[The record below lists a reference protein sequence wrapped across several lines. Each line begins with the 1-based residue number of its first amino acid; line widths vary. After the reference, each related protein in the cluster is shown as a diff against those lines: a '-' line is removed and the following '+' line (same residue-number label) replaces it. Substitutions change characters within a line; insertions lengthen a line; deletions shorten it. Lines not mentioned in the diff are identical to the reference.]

1 MALDINGYNATF
13 RAFTDFAA
21 HAKSGSTFAQISGE
35 KNEAAGSSP
44 LAGRTIV
51 AKTSFDFIGNV
62 GRFETSRDVNNKVR
76 ALFKQAIADMFG
88 GPEKIPPSVQDAMKL
103 EDFGKGKPLSARR
116 IIAVKNA
123 IDADGTAAALS
134 KKQDMESV
142 KPETL
147 AIAKEAGYVKSELP
161 KLARA
166 TQFLAKATGMDEAEA
181 MREVATPGSKA
192 NRLMDYGG
200 RFMENAEDFKEG
212 LRLVDLFQSW
222 HENLSASVADIR
234 KTGSSLGG
242 YDYSSADTPS
252 KLNAETCVN
261 GKTRIAMEKFVFE
274 ELATKPSVNLKE
286 QDGEKIFGFKNN
298 NASRF
303 FGQNFGD
310 SCTSTV
316 ANIPPAK
323 RETVFKVFNL
333 FCSMAEKPED
343 HNIQAK
349 HRLFDSSS
357 LKMMLGRILR
367 HFDEISALDAKGGLT
382 AKNVIKTCCPDMVM
396 AGETGNWDLK
406 AVRGF
411 SDNISTELRLEPEEG
426 GKYSDMN
433 VGQIEQL
440 MENTGGTLDEVV
452 DMLKG
457 GKKLPNAQYVSEG
470 QLSLEQF
477 GTVEGG
483 RKLLAADLD
492 RGVGYVS
499 VAENKLHLGEHPD
512 FGFNFPG
519 EGRFVTNGTAEGQA
533 NIGKVG
539 DKVEA
544 MCGKV
549 HPKQSAS
556 VMAML
561 SQSGLG
567 VLKGGLEQYGIKS
580 EEHSVVDFTLARDE
594 DTGDVT
600 IRYSSPKDL
609 PFAFE
614 WTATVGVDGNVST
627 TPLRFT
633 DEATLKKE
641 MADTVEA
648 IKNTRNINSKP
659 PEVVNRVA
667 GMLVEAA
674 KTDSDLLALLRMNRG
689 FVAYGIILDG
699 ANHVRS
705 DEKIMK
711 KLEALRDNINELRM
725 ATKGDRLAFAA
736 GLKQLSMLEG
746 ASLKSG
752 TITRMCEIA
761 AKEDVGAIKNLSAKS
776 SPQDVFNAVRRL
788 HEIVQ
793 KACIETRAMTTF
805 SEAGGTETTGLESFI
820 LGQILSRCDTKT
832 LNGLK
837 NALYSKNSV
846 EMNSVLF
853 RLRAGMFPPGVN
865 IDPEKRISISTLA
878 HSLYGTFREDLAAV
892 VNDTLGIE
900 EYDRPEYSD
909 GTEKTDEKNVRNILD
924 ILVDYSANLKEAE
937 QRSNLEAGIVPPPNH
952 H

>member
-1 MALDINGYNATF
+1 MALDINGYSATF
-13 RAFTDFAA
+13 KAFADFATQQIDA
-21 HAKSGSTFAQISGE
+21 GKSKAV
-35 KNEAAGSSP
+35 ARAGDTGG
-44 LAGRTIV
+44 LDGCTITAV
-51 AKTSFDFIGNV
+51 KSDWVGIGV
-62 GRFETSRDVNNKVR
+62 GRLKSLKVANNTVRELFKKAIIEIFGSEENIPDKVR
-76 ALFKQAIADMFG
+76 
-88 GPEKIPPSVQDAMKL
+88 DAMKMA
-103 EDFGKGKPLSARR
+103 DYDKGKPLTARR
-116 IIAVKNA
+116 IMAVKVA
-123 IDADGTAAALS
+123 IDLDGTAAALS
-134 KKQDMESV
+134 KKQDVASI
-142 KPETL
+142 KAETR
-147 AIAKEAGYVKSELP
+147 AIATDMGYVKSELP

-166 TQFLAKATGMDEAEA
+166 AQFLAKATGMDEAAA

-200 RFMENAEDFKEG
+200 RFMENAENFKEG

-222 HENLSASVADIR
+222 HKDLSDTAADINKSGNMPQER
-234 KTGSSLGG
+234 
-242 YDYSSADTPS
+242 DYSSADTPS
-252 KLNAETCVN
+252 KLNAKTCVN
-261 GKTRIAMEKFVFE
+261 EETRLAMEKFVFE
-274 ELATKPSVNLKE
+274 DMAAKPSANLKE

-310 SCTSTV
+310 SCTSTI
-316 ANIPPAK
+316 ANMPPAK

-333 FCSMAEKPED
+333 FCSLAEKPDD
-343 HNIQAK
+343 HQIPANDRFFDKQAIK
-349 HRLFDSSS
+349 I
-357 LKMMLGRILR
+357 MLGRVLR
-367 HFDEISALDAKGGLT
+367 HFDGISALDAKGNLT
-382 AKNVIKTCCPDMVM
+382 AKNVIKTCCPDMVK
-396 AGETGNWDLK
+396 AGKTGNWDFK
-406 AVRGF
+406 AVRDF
-411 SDNISTELRLEPEEG
+411 IDNISNELALEPEEG

-433 VGQIEQL
+433 SSQIELL
-440 MENTGGTLDEVV
+440 MESTGGTLDEVV
-452 DMLKG
+452 GMLKG
-457 GKKLPNAQYVSEG
+457 GEKLPNAQYVSEG
-470 QLSLEQF
+470 QLSLKHF

-483 RKLLAADLD
+483 RALLKSDLD
-492 RGVGYVS
+492 RGVGYVA
-499 VAENKLHLGEHPD
+499 VAEKKLHLGNHAD

-519 EGRFVTNGTAEGQA
+519 EERFVTNGTNEGLA
-533 NIGKVG
+533 NIDKVG

-549 HPKQSAS
+549 HPKQAAS

-567 VLKGGLEQYGIKS
+567 VLRGGLEQYGIKS
-580 EEHSVVDFTLARDE
+580 EEHSVVDFTLARDAE
-594 DTGDVT
+594 SGDVT
-600 IRYSSPKDL
+600 IRYSSPKEL

-648 IKNTRNINSKP
+648 IKNTRNIKGKS

-674 KTDSDLLALLRMNRG
+674 TTDSDLLALLRMNRG

-711 KLEALRDNINELRM
+711 KLEALRDNVNELRM

-853 RLRAGMFPPGVN
+853 KLRAGMFPPGVN

-909 GTEKTDEKNVRNILD
+909 GTEKTDEKTARNILD
-924 ILVDYSANLKEAE
+924 VLVDYSANLKEAE
-937 QRSNLEAGIVPPPNH
+937 QRSNLEAGILPPPNNH
-952 H
+952 

>member
-13 RAFTDFAA
+13 KAFTDFATQSVEA
-21 HAKSGSTFAQISGE
+21 GKSKAVARAGGE
-35 KNEAAGSSP
+35 GT
-44 LAGRTIV
+44 LAGRVITA
-51 AKTSFDFIGNV
+51 AKHDWVGIGA
-62 GRFETSRDVNNKVR
+62 GRLGSLKDANNIARD
-76 ALFKQAIADMFG
+76 LFRNAIADMFG
-88 GPEKIPPSVQDAMKL
+88 GPDKIPPSVQDAMKL
-103 EDFGKGKPLSARR
+103 EDFGKGKPLTARR
-116 IIAVKNA
+116 ILAVKKA

-134 KKQDMESV
+134 KKQNMESV

-181 MREVATPGSKA
+181 MREVATPGSKS

-200 RFMENAEDFKEG
+200 RFMENAENFKEG
-212 LRLVDLFQSW
+212 LRLIDLFQSW
-222 HENLSASVADIR
+222 HEDLSASVADIR

-242 YDYSSADTPS
+242 HDYSSADTPS

-274 ELATKPSVNLKE
+274 ELATKPSANLKE

-357 LKMMLGRILR
+357 LKAMLGRILR
-367 HFDEISALDAKGGLT
+367 HFDEISALDAKGSLT

-396 AGETGNWDLK
+396 AGQTGNWDLK

-411 SDNISTELRLEPEEG
+411 IDNISIELRLEPEEG

-433 VGQIEQL
+433 AGQIEQL

-533 NIGKVG
+533 NI

-600 IRYSSPKDL
+600 IRYSSPQDL

-699 ANHVRS
+699 ANHVRP

-711 KLEALRDNINELRM
+711 KLEALRDNVNELRM

-853 RLRAGMFPPGVN
+853 KLRAGMFPPGVN

-909 GTEKTDEKNVRNILD
+909 GTEKTDEKTARNILD
-924 ILVDYSANLKEAE
+924 VLVDYSANLKEAE

-952 H
+952 R